1 MTDGLIAQIRVPA
14 IFELLLP
21 TAGRL
26 HNAIAKDAVRAVL
39 VEHHRRRIP
48 GHFTRPAHGKYGYAE
63 RSPRYRVQKQRKYGS
78 SIDLVRTGR
87 TRQQMT
93 TQRQIAV
100 GGQATAGTI
109 HGRLTLRFPFPGGSL
124 RFRQNSRGRQRVTVE
139 QMARE
144 IRAITPDEITQINRE
159 IRGRYVDGV
168 KARAGD
174 RQLVKIL

>member
-1 MTDGLIAQIRVPA
+1 MDGLFAQIKVPA

-21 TAGRL
+21 SAGRL
-26 HNAIAKDAVRAVL
+26 HNSIVKDAVRDVL

-48 GHFTRPAHGKYGYAE
+48 GHFQRPAHGKYGYAD
-63 RSPRYRVQKQRKYGS
+63 RSPRYRAQKQRRYGS

-93 TQRQIAV
+93 TQRQITV

-109 HGRLTLRFPFPGGSL
+109 RGRLTLRFPFPGGSL
-124 RFRQNSRGRQRVTVE
+124 RFKQDALGRQRVTIE

-144 IRAITPDEITQINRE
+144 IRAITPDEIQQINRE

-168 KARAGD
+168 KARAGE
-174 RQLVKIL
+174 RQLVKIT